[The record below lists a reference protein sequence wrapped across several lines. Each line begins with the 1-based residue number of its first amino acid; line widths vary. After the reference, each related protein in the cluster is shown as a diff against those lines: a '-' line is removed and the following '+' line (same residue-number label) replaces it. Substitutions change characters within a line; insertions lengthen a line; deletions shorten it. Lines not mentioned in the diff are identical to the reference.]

1 MPRIIYWVE
10 IVPYWKESLSGIQRL
25 GALTPP
31 WMCLNSEMSA
41 LDRQRI
47 QPVYWSLVNEGFIWD
62 AAVFNYMVIY
72 WSETI
77 HVCLRHVKMNSEDK
91 KKVSGILA
99 DEGLHLIWV
108 GIQEWR
114 QNTLVLKNRPKVCLQ
129 LKFSSKNCQVG
140 FKMREKK
147 YSNTQKIVGIKFLK
161 KIRKYI
167 LTVTRICV
175 VNKQIIFC

>member
-1 MPRIIYWVE
+1 MMRDQNKCVMTLEMPRIIYWVE
-10 IVPYWKESLSGIQRL
+10 IVPYWKESLSGIQEL
-25 GALTPP
+25 CALTLP

-77 HVCLRHVKMNSEDK
+77 YVCLQHVKMNSEDK
-91 KKVSGILA
+91 KKVSGKLA

-114 QNTLVLKNRPKVCLQ
+114 QNTLVLKKWARGVFAIKVFHKEL
-129 LKFSSKNCQVG
+129 SSGIWNEEG
-140 FKMREKK
+140 KK
-147 YSNTQKIVGIKFLK
+147 A
-161 KIRKYI
+161 
-167 LTVTRICV
+167 
-175 VNKQIIFC
+175 

>member
-10 IVPYWKESLSGIQRL
+10 IVPYWKESLSGIQKL
-25 GALTPP
+25 CALTLP
-31 WMCLNSEMSA
+31 WMRLNSEMSA

-47 QPVYWSLVNEGFIWD
+47 SPVYWSLVNEGFIWD

-77 HVCLRHVKMNSEDK
+77 YVCLQHVKMNSEDK
-91 KKVSGILA
+91 KKVSGKLA

-114 QNTLVLKNRPKVCLQ
+114 QNTLVLKNGARSIFAIKVFHNEL
-129 LKFSSKNCQVG
+129 SSGIWNVKG
-140 FKMREKK
+140 KKSITSWRE
-147 YSNTQKIVGIKFLK
+147 NMF
-161 KIRKYI
+161 IR
-167 LTVTRICV
+167 
-175 VNKQIIFC
+175 